1 MLLPKRADAASISDL
16 RPISLIYLVAKL
28 FAKLLS
34 LWLAPRLDSVVSK
47 NQNAFIARWSLTRQ
61 LRASAAIREGPPS
74 AA

>member
-34 LWLAPRLDSVVSK
+34 LWFAPRLDSLAK
-47 NQNAFIARWSLTRQ
+47 TRT
-61 LRASAAIREGPPS
+61 RSSPGGV
-74 AA
+74 

>member
-1 MLLPKRADAASISDL
+1 MLLPKRTDAASISDL
-16 RPISLIYLVAKL
+16 RPISLNYLVAKL

-34 LWLAPRLDSVVSK
+34 LWLAPRLDSVFSK

-61 LRASAAIREGPPS
+61 LRASAAIREGPLS